1 MFRKQRSGRYP
12 DGFLAFEFFNYFV
25 GGNIEVFLSSKI
37 LTDFTNSDVNLDVS
51 SFFYT
56 ALPEPLQPKIEVI
69 RFNIHCISLDI
80 VAGWYIAN
88 RIVLF

>member
-1 MFRKQRSGRYP
+1 MSS
-12 DGFLAFEFFNYFV
+12 FV
-25 GGNIEVFLSSKI
+25 GGNIEVFLSANI

-51 SFFYT
+51 AFFYT

-69 RFNIHCISLDI
+69 SLNINCISLDI

-88 RIVLF
+88 RIVRF

>member
-1 MFRKQRSGRYP
+1 MSS
-12 DGFLAFEFFNYFV
+12 FV
-25 GGNIEVFLSSKI
+25 GGDIEVFLSAKI

-51 SFFYT
+51 TFFYT

-69 RFNIHCISLDI
+69 SLNINCISLDI

-88 RIVLF
+88 RIVRF